1 MLREAVL
8 GIAVVG
14 REGAA
19 GVTVR
24 AAEIVVTRIQ
34 DALDLLL
41 MPTRLVA
48 TLRTR

>member
-1 MLREAVL
+1 MLREAAL

-19 GVTVR
+19 CAAVR

-34 DALDLLL
+34 DALDLFL
-41 MPTRLVA
+41 MPTRLIA